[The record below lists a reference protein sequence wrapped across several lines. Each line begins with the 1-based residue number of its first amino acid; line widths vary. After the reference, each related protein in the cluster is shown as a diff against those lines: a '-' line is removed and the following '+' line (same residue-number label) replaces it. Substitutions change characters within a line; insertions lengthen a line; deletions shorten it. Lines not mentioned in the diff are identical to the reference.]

1 MNKNPFE
8 VRLDIMKMAQEM
20 LDKEHDL
27 KMKKFVETIDVMK
40 SSNTRSAEIQNYINA
55 SAPQMYS
62 EKDIVSK
69 ANELYNFV
77 NTSSSARSK

>member
-27 KMKKFVETIDVMK
+27 KMKKYAETIDVMK
-40 SSNTRSAEIQNYINA
+40 SSNARSADIQNYINA
-55 SAPQMYS
+55 SAPQMYN
-62 EKDIVSK
+62 EQDIVLK

-77 NTSSSARSK
+77 STSSSVRSK

>member
-27 KMKKFVETIDVMK
+27 KMKKYAETIDVMK
-40 SSNTRSAEIQNYINA
+40 SSNARSAEIRSYIDT
-55 SAPQMYS
+55 SAPKMYN
-62 EKDIVSK
+62 EQDIVSK